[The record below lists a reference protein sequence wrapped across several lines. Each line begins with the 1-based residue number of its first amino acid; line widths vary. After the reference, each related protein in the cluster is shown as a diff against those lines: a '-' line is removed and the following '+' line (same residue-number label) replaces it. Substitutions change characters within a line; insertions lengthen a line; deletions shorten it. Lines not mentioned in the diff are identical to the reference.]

1 MTAHCFSNRND
12 VNLLLIGTEEN
23 INLYRLYLAFY
34 TLINYFRKLRE
45 FFFGCRLKQ
54 SLVGVSRK
62 NLKSK
67 I

>member
-23 INLYRLYLAFY
+23 INLYRLDLAFY

-45 FFFGCRLKQ
+45 FFL
-54 SLVGVSRK
+54 GVD
-62 NLKSK
+62 
-67 I
+67 